1 MSCDMQSNLKGCF
14 LMAKNYFEHK
24 TEVKYV
30 DNLLSKST
38 DWDWYIDYVEE
49 NFDIDISIKSSLEFR
64 RVFAEVA
71 PVFQHLIKIHEIIDV
86 LNFHKEWLIDIDQ
99 LALFYI
105 GKIDIEKLTT
115 KNDFMR
121 LFALYIFSAK
131 IINEKSDTKYLIY
144 TEIFNNYNVFEI
156 IDTTYFSTERD
167 TIFRLIEQLN
177 IDFGKEKEIFKE
189 NVNRIFHRCEKVS
202 EPLLEICNS
211 PNSFS
216 SSNPRKSDTADT
228 WEE

>member
-1 MSCDMQSNLKGCF
+1 MPYDTQSDLKGCF

-49 NFDIDISIKSSLEFR
+49 NFDIDISIKNSQEFR

-167 TIFRLIEQLN
+167 IIFRLIEQLN
-177 IDFGKEKEIFKE
+177 IDFGKEKEGIYGRKNTLMFV
-189 NVNRIFHRCEKVS
+189 VN
-202 EPLLEICNS
+202 L
-211 PNSFS
+211 
-216 SSNPRKSDTADT
+216 
-228 WEE
+228 